1 MIVYIIFSV
10 IAIAIVSLII
20 IANHFVNK
28 LLVKTNKKLFERKE
42 IKNEEDEEKKCIK
55 EKRKIWFEISQKDVY
70 TISSDNLKLHAH
82 LINNESNV
90 YVIIVHPYEGR
101 GAYMKY
107 FAEKFY
113 NMGFNI
119 LAVDLRTH
127 GESEGKIYSLGYLE
141 RLDVLA
147 WIKFIN
153 DNYNDSKII
162 LYGIS
167 MGANAIMM
175 SSAED
180 LPNNVKAIIED
191 AGFSNAYEQLKAR
204 VDLAYKFSFIPIVE
218 LTSLMAK
225 IRLGFSFDDINV
237 EKAVS
242 KSKTPILFIHGKKDS
257 LVNCNMVH
265 KLYNA
270 CSSEKEKLIIE
281 NGEHI
286 KAVLSNENLY
296 WDTIKTFIS
305 KYIKNF

>member
-1 MIVYIIFSV
+1 
-10 IAIAIVSLII
+10 
-20 IANHFVNK
+20 
-28 LLVKTNKKLFERKE
+28 
-42 IKNEEDEEKKCIK
+42 
-55 EKRKIWFEISQKDVY
+55 
-70 TISSDNLKLHAH
+70 
-82 LINNESNV
+82 
-90 YVIIVHPYEGR
+90 
-101 GAYMKY
+101 MKY

-225 IRLGFSFDDINV
+225 IRLGFSFDDVNV
-237 EKAVS
+237 EKAV
-242 KSKTPILFIHGKKDS
+242 
-257 LVNCNMVH
+257 
-265 KLYNA
+265 
-270 CSSEKEKLIIE
+270 
-281 NGEHI
+281 
-286 KAVLSNENLY
+286 
-296 WDTIKTFIS
+296 
-305 KYIKNF
+305 